1 MSDRPVSPADRGPVR
16 KSFARSAGV
25 VSIAVMGSRVLG
37 LVREKVIAYYFA
49 SGIGGDAIYAAFRIP
64 NLLRD
69 LFAEGA
75 MSKAFITTFTDT
87 EVKDG
92 PEAAWQLANRT
103 LNLLGLVLAAITCA
117 GMLLAP
123 AIVDVML
130 AGKGFDIAL
139 DPALHYG
146 FSSKRDL
153 TVYLTQLMF
162 PFLILVSFAAIAMGL
177 LNAKG
182 IFGIPAWASSFF
194 NVTALVVGVAGYY
207 LAPELNLHPTT
218 GMALGFLAGGAM
230 QFLVQIPSMYRVG
243 FRWRPL
249 LSFRD
254 PRVRQIVRLMAPAM
268 LGAAALQVNI
278 FANAYFASY
287 GEGWLTWIT
296 RAFRLL
302 HLPIGVFGVAISTVA
317 LPNLARHIA
326 AGEIEQYRAAFTRA
340 LGLVFFLA
348 LPSTAGLMVLAEPI
362 CRLIFEGGAAGNTDT
377 VQTAHAL
384 FFYAFGLCG
393 YSAIKIT
400 TDGFYAF
407 QDTKTPAVVSVATI
421 ALNIS
426 LNYLFIFHFG
436 LDHRSLAL
444 STAITIT
451 LNFAVLFF
459 MLQRKA
465 TGLVSRALV
474 LSLAKILVGTLL
486 MALAAY
492 WALQQ
497 TQAYWGDASLL
508 AQSLAVLL
516 PIIVALAVFG
526 VAAWLLRVDALL
538 LILGKVRRK
547 R

>member
-1 MSDRPVSPADRGPVR
+1 M
-16 KSFARSAGV
+16 
-25 VSIAVMGSRVLG
+25 
-37 LVREKVIAYYFA
+37 
-49 SGIGGDAIYAAFRIP
+49 
-64 NLLRD
+64 
-69 LFAEGA
+69 
-75 MSKAFITTFTDT
+75 
-87 EVKDG
+87 
-92 PEAAWQLANRT
+92 
-103 LNLLGLVLAAITCA
+103 
-117 GMLLAP
+117 
-123 AIVDVML
+123 
-130 AGKGFDIAL
+130 
-139 DPALHYG
+139 
-146 FSSKRDL
+146 
-153 TVYLTQLMF
+153 
-162 PFLILVSFAAIAMGL
+162 
-177 LNAKG
+177 
-182 IFGIPAWASSFF
+182 
-194 NVTALVVGVAGYY
+194 
-207 LAPELNLHPTT
+207 
-218 GMALGFLAGGAM
+218 
-230 QFLVQIPSMYRVG
+230 
-243 FRWRPL
+243 
-249 LSFRD
+249 
-254 PRVRQIVRLMAPAM
+254 
-268 LGAAALQVNI
+268 
-278 FANAYFASY
+278 
-287 GEGWLTWIT
+287 
-296 RAFRLL
+296 
-302 HLPIGVFGVAISTVA
+302 
-317 LPNLARHIA
+317 
-326 AGEIEQYRAAFTRA
+326 
-340 LGLVFFLA
+340 
-348 LPSTAGLMVLAEPI
+348 
-362 CRLIFEGGAAGNTDT
+362 IFEGGAAGNTDT

-516 PIIVALAVFG
+516 PIIVALVVFG